1 MVHLW
6 CRGSTEQHRCEE
18 CEQPRCKWR
27 DIKTGLSAEG
37 LLVSPNAI
45 STCKYLKLY
54 HSSWKNDCDPPS
66 PPDGALG
73 DLGPVYNFQ
82 CHQTPP
88 PMLQGTRALC
98 TAFSGIKRRLCIQ
111 HTVHTP
117 CNTPHHSSCEPNF
130 TPLPPKWR
138 CRGPGPCVRLPVAPL
153 WGRVP
158 GHARRLRRYVAQR
171 YRTEY
176 FSPQLAM

>member
-1 MVHLW
+1 MW
-6 CRGSTEQHRCEE
+6 CRGSFCAA
-18 CEQPRCKWR
+18 
-27 DIKTGLSAEG
+27 LSSTVARS
-37 LLVSPNAI
+37 VSSCDACGVTLRQASQQRASWCHQMP
-45 STCKYLKLY
+45 SVPSRTLC

-171 YRTEY
+171 NRTEY